1 MRTYTF
7 EVRCKD
13 VSGTDVTTLESESL
27 ERAAAYHASQL
38 HADSKDYL
46 SPAEYDIDVRSA
58 PPYNGPWHRLRV
70 EVKTTVNFHT
80 KVLGDSR
87 RVVPDLDPDE
97 PYPDPLLRPEE
108 EQENEG

>member
-1 MRTYTF
+1 MKTYTF

-13 VSGTDVTTLESESL
+13 VSGTDVTTLESKSL

-38 HADSKDYL
+38 HADSEDYL
-46 SPAEYDIDVRSA
+46 YPAEYDIDVRSA
-58 PPYNGPWHRLRV
+58 PPCNGPWHRLRV
-70 EVKTTVNFHT
+70 EVKTEVNFHA

-87 RVVPDLDPDE
+87 QPVAPDLDLDE

-108 EQENEG
+108 EENEG